1 MLHFV
6 VGYKSL
12 PVVRLV
18 SAREAKK
25 LLVLRRAFPML
36 LLYVEHTGLKILVLW
51 GFDGKRSKD
60 LSTVS

>member
-1 MLHFV
+1 
-6 VGYKSL
+6 
-12 PVVRLV
+12 
-18 SAREAKK
+18 
-25 LLVLRRAFPML
+25 ML